1 MSDSVA
7 NNRPSLIDVIE
18 LQHHALAVV
27 HLTHDLILKRVII
40 INGTYSVCW
49 YVVLVVLKL
58 DSTVLS
64 CSIMEHFGL
73 IILVWVPRVHL
84 LIFVKSFFNVFLSV
98 LVFLLLI

>member
-1 MSDSVA
+1 MS
-7 NNRPSLIDVIE
+7 
-18 LQHHALAVV
+18 VV

-58 DSTVLS
+58 DSTILG
-64 CSIMEHFGL
+64 CTIMEHFGL
-73 IILVWVPRVHL
+73 IIRVRVPLVHL

-98 LVFLLLI
+98 LVVVFILLI